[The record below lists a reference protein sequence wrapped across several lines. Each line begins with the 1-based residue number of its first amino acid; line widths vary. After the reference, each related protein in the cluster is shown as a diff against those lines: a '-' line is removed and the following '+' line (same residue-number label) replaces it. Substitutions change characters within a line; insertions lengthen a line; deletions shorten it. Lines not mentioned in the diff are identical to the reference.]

1 MSEVPPEAC
10 MAAVRA
16 AVDGWPP
23 AGGKALR
30 DYVQAILEAAAPH
43 FAAAER
49 RRIHEASFDPDDE
62 VRLGLFKLAAAD
74 GALAERD
81 RIAAVIAGMRDELAD
96 HARQSASL
104 PATSRTLAARAETL
118 GDLLGRIGS
127 DGQ

>member
-1 MSEVPPEAC
+1 MYHGEMLRAVALGSILAC
-10 MAAVRA
+10 GA
-16 AVDGWPP
+16 W
-23 AGGKALR
+23 AGS
-30 DYVQAILEAAAPH
+30 
-43 FAAAER
+43 AAAEVSR
-49 RRIHEASFDPDDE
+49 AIHEASFDPDDE